1 MRKYIGPLL
10 LSLALFPYV
19 TAAVTAEMERWQ
31 VQIDATSA
39 KHTVDGMYEG
49 GNFFPT
55 ERACMDAATSTGS
68 AVQLTELLHTL
79 RALDPDARLEHLRC
93 VQISDPL

>member
-1 MRKYIGPLL
+1 MRKYIGPTLL
-10 LSLALFPYV
+10 ALALFPYV
-19 TAAVTAEMERWQ
+19 TAAVTAEAERWQ
-31 VQIDATSA
+31 VQVDAVSV

-49 GNFFPT
+49 ANAFPT
-55 ERACMDAATSTGS
+55 ENACLDAASSPGS
-68 AVQLTELLHTL
+68 AKQLTELLHTL